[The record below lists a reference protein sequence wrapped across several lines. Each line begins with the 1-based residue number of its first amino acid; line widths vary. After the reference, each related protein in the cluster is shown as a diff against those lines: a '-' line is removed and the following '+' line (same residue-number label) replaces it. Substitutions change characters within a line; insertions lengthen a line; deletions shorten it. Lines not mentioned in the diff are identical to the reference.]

1 MAVLL
6 NLQLDLIK
14 GNAAHAAKV
23 KSRVWISMA
32 WHRNKEKKETG
43 RPAGE

>member
-6 NLQLDLIK
+6 NLDLIK

-23 KSRVWISMA
+23 KSRVWLA
-32 WHRNKEKKETG
+32 WHRREETDKPG
-43 RPAGE
+43 